1 MGQLIK
7 IAETN
12 EVPPGRAKA
21 VDLEGHLVALFNILE

>member
-7 IAETN
+7 VAETN

-21 VDLEGHLVALFNILE
+21 VDLEGHLVALSNILE